1 MLLAATNS
9 GTLII
14 ALPDLERSLHT
25 SLLALVW
32 VILAYLIAATVL
44 VLTAGR
50 LSDLFGRKRAYVG
63 GFVVF
68 ALASLGAGFSGG
80 ATELILWR
88 VLQGVASAFLFAN
101 AAALVTD
108 AFPRTQLGLAMGANT
123 MVAAIGLVLGPVLG
137 GALVA
142 ISWHWVFWFNV
153 PLAFA
158 GALWGALVLRE
169 LSKPD
174 EVRGYDVLGT
184 SAFLLGLTGLVL
196 GVSRGGLSG
205 WNDTIVI
212 AGLIAAVVLLPLWV
226 LIERRSR
233 APMLDLNVFKNR
245 LFAAATAAAFINGL
259 ARFALMFLFVFYF
272 QGAQGNSPITA
283 GIKLIPLA
291 LGMLVASPLAGIHA
305 DRHGSRALAAI
316 GMLVSAVGLAAM
328 TTLGVHTPYWQSG
341 LWLLIVGVGS
351 GMFNSPNTAA
361 MMGTVPAQRRG
372 IAAGARTLLQ
382 NTGAVLSIAF
392 VLAIVTSA
400 VPKAT
405 LFAVFSGLA
414 KGLSA
419 QKLAPFIDNM
429 HVALWV
435 LAGTSIVG
443 SAVCLL
449 RPRHSRGTLEED
461 ARAVESRLEAV
472 AR

>member
-44 VLTAGR
+44 VLSAGR

-63 GFVVF
+63 GFLVF
-68 ALASLGAGFSGG
+68 ALASLGAGFSSG
-80 ATELILWR
+80 ATALILWR
-88 VLQGVASAFLFAN
+88 VLQGIGSAFLFAN

-108 AFPRTQLGLAMGANT
+108 AFPKGQLGLAMGANT

-142 ISWHWVFWFNV
+142 ISWQWVFWFNV
-153 PLAFA
+153 PLALA
-158 GALWGALVLRE
+158 GAAWGALVLRE
-169 LSKPD
+169 LAKPD
-174 EVRGYDVLGT
+174 AVRGFDLLGT

-205 WNDTIVI
+205 WNDGIVVC
-212 AGLIAAVVLLPLWV
+212 GLATAAVLLPAWV
-226 LIERRSR
+226 LVERRSR
-233 APMLDLNVFKNR
+233 APMLDLAIFRNR

-272 QGAQGNSPITA
+272 QGAQGDSPITA
-283 GIKLIPLA
+283 GIKLMPLA
-291 LGMLVASPLAGIHA
+291 VGMLLSSPIAGVHA
-305 DRHGSRALAAI
+305 DRHGSRALAAA
-316 GMLVSAVGLAAM
+316 GMLVSAAGLAGM
-328 TTLGVHTPYWQSG
+328 TTLAVHTPYWQSG
-341 LWLLIVGVGS
+341 LWLLTVGVGS

-361 MMGTVPAQRRG
+361 MMGTVPPYRRG

-414 KGLSA
+414 KGLSPE
-419 QKLAPFIDNM
+419 KLAPFVDNM

-435 LAGTSIVG
+435 LAGTSLVG
-443 SAVCLL
+443 SVVCLM
-449 RPRHSRGTLEED
+449 RPGQERSHLAEE
-461 ARAVESRLEAV
+461 RMRVRSLEAG